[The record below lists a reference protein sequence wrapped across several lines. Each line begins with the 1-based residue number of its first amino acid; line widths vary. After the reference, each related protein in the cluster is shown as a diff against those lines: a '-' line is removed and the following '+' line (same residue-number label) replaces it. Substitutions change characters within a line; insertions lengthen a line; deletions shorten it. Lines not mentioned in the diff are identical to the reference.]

1 MFGRL
6 RRFLEPAQV
15 VTLTAFGGLML
26 ATNVFNNALRVDL
39 DEYLAPFRKGEGP
52 KP

>member
-1 MFGRL
+1 M
-6 RRFLEPAQV
+6 
-15 VTLTAFGGLML
+15 TLTAFGGLMI

-39 DEYLAPFRKGEGP
+39 DEYLHPFRKGA